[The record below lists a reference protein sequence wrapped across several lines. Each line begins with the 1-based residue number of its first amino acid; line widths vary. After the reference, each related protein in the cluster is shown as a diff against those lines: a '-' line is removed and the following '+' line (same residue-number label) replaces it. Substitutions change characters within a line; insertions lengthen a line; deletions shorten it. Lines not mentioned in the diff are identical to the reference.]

1 MVQLILV
8 LLGLTVFGKTAK
20 SQSGDTLLFRL
31 DTRHQTGL
39 KKVGLRGSVSP
50 LRWDRSILLT
60 DSDGDGIMEASVV
73 FPAGQPRLLEF
84 KFVQEGKK
92 PVYELEAGNRLWV
105 TGDKEPLP
113 LFSWDV
119 NIPLSPGRVPPVA
132 VPGWRKDL
140 EILKRALVSLHPGIY
155 RHLTPAQMDSLFLY
169 WENHF
174 QGSIKHRE
182 AFLALTNIT
191 AALRCGHT
199 YPNFYNQSDFIVQW
213 VLDQPDKLP
222 FAFRMVER
230 RMFVTADASDDS
242 LLMPGTEVLSLNDVP
257 VKEIVKELAFLVKA
271 DGGNKAK
278 REIDLSVT
286 GVGKFEMFDA
296 YYPLVYNVSSGNVKM
311 KILYPG
317 ATGDTTIILK
327 TVTRKNR
334 IRQLALRYPDYPLTD
349 SDGWKL
355 DFWDDGTAY
364 LRLSTFD
371 VFQLS
376 FEWRIFLKNAF
387 EKINQRNAPR
397 LILDIRGNEGG
408 QDEVVDWLGRHITQ
422 RVCTVPQRISL
433 LRYQQVPDLLKP
445 YLYTW
450 DKSFFDKTKELIP
463 DTGGYYRF
471 RSAQSVV
478 IRPADGGYKGP
489 VFLLINASNSSATF
503 YLADAA
509 HKLQLAT
516 LVGETTGG
524 SQRSMN
530 GGQFFFL
537 RLPNTGI
544 EVDIPLIGQFEPNQ
558 PDEGVHPHVR
568 IKETPETVRDSVDP
582 VLEWLRRQ
590 PIR

>member
-1 MVQLILV
+1 MARLILI
-8 LLGLTVFGKTAK
+8 LLGLFTFGMTAK

-31 DTRHQTGL
+31 DTRHHPEL

-60 DSDGDGIMEASVV
+60 DSDGDSIWEASVV
-73 FPAGQPRLLEF
+73 FPLGPPGLLEF

-92 PVYELEAGNRLWV
+92 PVFELEAGNRLWV
-105 TGDKEPLP
+105 TGDKETLP
-113 LFSWDV
+113 LFSWNV
-119 NIPLSPGRVPPVA
+119 NIPLPPRRVPPVTVA
-132 VPGWRKDL
+132 GWRKDL
-140 EILKRALVSLHPGIY
+140 EILKQALVTLHPGIY
-155 RHLTPAQMDSLFLY
+155 RHLTPAQTDSLFQY
-169 WENHF
+169 WDNHF
-174 QGSIKHRE
+174 QESVQHRE
-182 AFLALTNIT
+182 AFLALTSIT
-191 AALRCGHT
+191 AAIRCGHT

-222 FAFRMVER
+222 FAFRIVEQ
-230 RMFVTADASDDS
+230 RMFVVADASDDS
-242 LLMPGTEVLSLNDVP
+242 LLKRGTEVLSLNDVP
-257 VKEIVKELAFLVKA
+257 VKQIVKELALLVKA
-271 DGGNKAK
+271 DGENTAK

-296 YYPLVYNVSSGNVKM
+296 YYPLVYNLASGKVKV
-311 KILYPG
+311 KISQPG
-317 ATGDTTIILK
+317 AAGDTTIIVK
-327 TVTRKNR
+327 TITRKDR
-334 IRQLALRYPDYPLTD
+334 IRQLALRYQGYALTD

-376 FEWRIFLKNAF
+376 FEWRIFLKDAF
-387 EKINQRNAPR
+387 EKINQRKSPR

-408 QDEVVDWLGRHITQ
+408 QDEVVAWLGRHIAQ
-422 RVCTVPQRISL
+422 RVCTVPQRKSL

-450 DKSFFDKTKELIP
+450 DKSFFDKAKELIP

-471 RSAQSVV
+471 RSAEQVL
-478 IRPADGGYKGP
+478 IRPGEGGYKGP

-509 HKLQLAT
+509 NKLQLAT

-568 IKETPETVRDSVDP
+568 INETPETVRDNVDP